1 MIKIRKVTHPDSV
14 AIMRSWM
21 DEANITG
28 KQYVQN
34 PFWYENIETGQ
45 TYYDLFGCLGWP
57 SEVSDKTEGLPGY
70 IGVVG
75 VVRPREGGRRP
86 EDSVFQLLTE
96 YETLDVPTLLD
107 NMVTMR
113 NDYGFGLHP
122 DLMSTWFGD
131 PERFVTILA
140 LFNERLIFGQSSKNA
155 ILVSPPNDFY
165 EPKAFDHYVRSMRS
179 VIMPD
184 KIRFYFGKNEI
195 LKSRLKEFRQNDPAV
210 YAIGGLVHLL
220 LSQCMWMNQIRENA
234 FVLED

>member
-1 MIKIRKVTHPDSV
+1 
-14 AIMRSWM
+14 M